1 MYLLEKVIC
10 YEYECDTTITLCGSE
25 SIEALKSYV
34 SDLDETIFDQVWYQ
48 SAEALRLDV
57 DDSITYYIWPLKVI

>member
-1 MYLLEKVIC
+1 MYLLEKFIS
-10 YEYECDTTITLCGSE
+10 YEYECDTTITLGGSE

-48 SAEALRLDV
+48 SADALRLDV
-57 DDSITYYIWPLKVI
+57 DEDVTYYIWPLKVI